1 MIKVDVDVNGNPKG
15 PVSGNPFC
23 WLGCL
28 EYTIKDAKPGVKLIT
43 YYNKREKTF
52 GKKPV
57 GVKENKKAGTGKK
70 REVVTTQK
78 LFSHYCQLAGVT
90 RSESVNN
97 MWARKSFANTT
108 LGALQMPA
116 PTVMAITGHKSE
128 QTLRNFY
135 LR

>member
-1 MIKVDVDVNGNPKG
+1 MIEVDTNVCGNPKG
-15 PVSGNPFC
+15 PIRGNPFC

-43 YYNKREKTF
+43 YYNKREKVF
-52 GKKPV
+52 GTKPV
-57 GVKENKKAGTGKK
+57 GVKENKRANKK
-70 REVVTTQK
+70 PREVVTTQK
-78 LFSHYCQLAGVT
+78 LFSHYCQLAGVI
-90 RSESVNN
+90 RAESVNN

-108 LGALQMPA
+108 LGELQMPA